1 MKSAGTAD
9 TSDCTRASPR
19 QLRASSTSFAKYNH
33 HQFSFTAEAV
43 DSAIDTLLDE
53 GRRGRRYRV
62 RRKPKQP
69 VDNVFYRDNLRLM
82 HDPTE

>member
-1 MKSAGTAD
+1 MKSTGTAV

-19 QLRASSTSFAKYNH
+19 QLRASSTSFAKYNLYR
-33 HQFSFTAEAV
+33 FRFTAEAV
-43 DSAIDTLLDE
+43 DSAIDALLDE

-62 RRKPKQP
+62 RRKPKQC
-69 VDNVFYRDNLRLM
+69 VDDVFYRDNLRIM

>member
-1 MKSAGTAD
+1 MKSTGTAD

-19 QLRASSTSFAKYNH
+19 QLRGSSTGFAEYNNCRCR
-33 HQFSFTAEAV
+33 FTAEAIE
-43 DSAIDTLLDE
+43 SAIDVLVDG

-62 RRKPKQP
+62 RRKPRQR
-69 VDNVFYRDNLRLM
+69 VDDVFYRDNLRLM